1 MRPSATVNEA
11 WSRLAPVE
19 AEWDWEAARIGGK
32 LYRFGYCR
40 NEVLVVVLT
49 LHEATLNRSAP
60 GH

>member
-1 MRPSATVNEA
+1 VRPSATVNEA

-19 AEWDWEAARIGGK
+19 GEWDWEAARIDGK
-32 LYRFGYCR
+32 LYRVGYWR

-49 LHEATLNRSAP
+49 LHESTLKRSAP